1 MKNVRILLVVL
12 TALGVLLLFTA
23 CSGKTQ
29 ASVSNTDN
37 STSQAV
43 SQAPDRPAEIYGQV
57 KAILGNE
64 VTVSLAEP
72 PVTVELSDAEKEK
85 RKAEMQ
91 ALSPEERQKLRNEQI
106 KFTGETATVTIP
118 VGTPITSGNTGGGVN
133 LKEMAL
139 SDIYEGTFLRIW
151 LEKGGDGAVK
161 TAEYTRV
168 LQSQQ

>member
-1 MKNVRILLVVL
+1 MIKLKILLVVL
-12 TALGVLLLFTA
+12 TALVILLMFTA

-37 STSQAV
+37 SASQAV

-57 KAILGNE
+57 KTILGNE

-72 PVTVELSDAEKEK
+72 PVTAELSDAEKEK
-85 RKAEMQ
+85 RRAEMQ
-91 ALSPEERQKLRNEQI
+91 ALSPEERQKLRNGQI

-118 VGTPITSGNTGGGVN
+118 VGTPITSGNTGGAN
-133 LKEMAL
+133 LKELAL
-139 SDIYEGTFLRIW
+139 SDIYEGIFLRIW
-151 LEKGGDGAVK
+151 LDKGGDGAVK
-161 TAEYTRV
+161 TAAYTRV